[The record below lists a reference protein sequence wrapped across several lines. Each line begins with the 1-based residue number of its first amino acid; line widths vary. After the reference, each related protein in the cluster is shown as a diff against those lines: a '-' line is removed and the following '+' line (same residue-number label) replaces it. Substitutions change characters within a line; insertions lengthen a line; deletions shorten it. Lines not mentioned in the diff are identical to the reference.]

1 MTRPL
6 VVELDR
12 ATWDEW
18 HGRVRPWLA
27 TTATLQQAFC
37 KLLADTVDDVT
48 ESHWHDYLANMLASA
63 REHEGRIADLH
74 EAFGVEP
81 AAHGAVRDA
90 ASMLTGKTRQA
101 LGHIEGLAAGARG
114 GAWRQL
120 RELLL
125 SNLDAIGAYGVTE
138 QLGLALARP
147 AVTNITVPILTA
159 KGEHQLQLQECFL
172 EMAANAILYRKD
184 V

>member
-1 MTRPL
+1 
-6 VVELDR
+6 
-12 ATWDEW
+12 
-18 HGRVRPWLA
+18 
-27 TTATLQQAFC
+27 
-37 KLLADTVDDVT
+37 
-48 ESHWHDYLANMLASA
+48 
-63 REHEGRIADLH
+63 
-74 EAFGVEP
+74 
-81 AAHGAVRDA
+81 
-90 ASMLTGKTRQA
+90 MLTGKTRQA
-101 LGHIEGLAAGARG
+101 LGHIEGLAAGAR